1 MRLAIFKKKKKK
13 TAEEE
18 QGGVGVSVNGEG
30 DADGKPNGGADANGK
45 TNGDAD
51 ANGKAN
57 GDADTN
63 GDADANGKANG
74 DADANGKTNGEAQ
87 AEGNGQDK
95 AEGKD
100 EAEQTEDKS
109 KKKKKKK
116 ADRRFKRDPRKAHSF
131 FRHAKTVAETRNYNY
146 AIDCYINGLRH
157 DPDNMIKHEA
167 LREIALRR
175 KVSGDGPAKFKER
188 VLQGRAGDKVDKM
201 LHAELLWSKDPLN
214 LGRMIDVMEK
224 AVDADKAEEE
234 LNLGE
239 IVHWIGV
246 MILEKGETEKPP
258 TKAEMLKVRDLFS
271 KVGAWQESVSATR
284 AAMQLDPNDHE
295 LAEELKDLE
304 ANLAIQKGGYDG
316 QSRQA
321 VQDLDLQETLDAGDR
336 IRKTSSAA
344 DQLIAHAREELAEDP
359 ESENLKLKLVKA
371 LAEKDDDET
380 EDEAIAMLEQLHE
393 ETDEYRHKAAIGDI
407 RMKQA
412 NRRLRAARDA
422 AKANRGDKQALASY
436 KELTKERLDFELAE
450 FADRVKHYP
459 TDMKWRYE
467 LGRRQFTM
475 KQHDEAMT
483 NFQQAKADPKYR
495 PASNCYLGRCYIVQ
509 EWYDEAIDTL
519 RGGLE
524 QLPDQDGT
532 TAIEMKWYLCA
543 ALVKSAQDNN
553 SVELARE
560 AQKVASQILQVNI
573 NYRDIKDRLDQIR
586 ALVKKLQQ
594 NAK

>member
-13 TAEEE
+13 ADEEE
-18 QGGVGVSVNGEG
+18 QGAVGVSVNGEG
-30 DADGKPNGGADANGK
+30 D

-51 ANGKAN
+51 ANDK
-57 GDADTN
+57 TN
-63 GDADANGKANG
+63 GDAQTED
-74 DADANGKTNGEAQ
+74 
-87 AEGNGQDK
+87 NGQDKAEDNGEPK

-100 EAEQTEDKS
+100 EAEQADDKS
-109 KKKKKKK
+109 KKKKKQKP
-116 ADRRFKRDPRKAHSF
+116 DRRFKRDPRKAHSF
-131 FRHAKTVAETRNYNY
+131 FRHAETVAETRNYNY

-175 KVSGDGPAKFKER
+175 KVSGEGPAKFKER
-188 VLQGRAGDKVDKM
+188 VLRGRGGDKVDKM

-214 LGRMIDVMEK
+214 LGRMVDVMEK
-224 AVDADKAEEE
+224 AVDADEAEEDR
-234 LNLGE
+234 NLGE

-271 KVGAWQESVSATR
+271 KVGAWEESVNATR
-284 AAMQLDPNDHE
+284 AAIQLDPNDHE

-316 QSRQA
+316 KAREA
-321 VQDLDLQETLDAGDR
+321 ALDIDLQETLDAGDR
-336 IRKTSSAA
+336 ISKTASAS
-344 DQLIAHAREELAEDP
+344 DQMISRAREELAGAPED
-359 ESENLKLKLVKA
+359 ENLKLKLIKA
-371 LAEKDDDET
+371 LAEKNDDKT
-380 EDEAIAMLEQLHE
+380 EAEAMAMLEQLYE
-393 ETDEYRHKAAIGDI
+393 EGEQYRHKAAIGDI
-407 RMKQA
+407 KMKQA

-422 AKANRGDKQALASY
+422 AKANRDDKEAVALY
-436 KELTKERLDFELAE
+436 RKLTKERLDFELAE
-450 FADRVKHYP
+450 YADRAKHYP
-459 TDMKWRYE
+459 TDMRWRYE
-467 LGRRQFTM
+467 LGRRQFTL

-483 NFQQAKADPKYR
+483 NFQAAKADPKYR
-495 PASNCYLGRCYIVQ
+495 PASNCYLGRCYIIQ

-519 RGGLE
+519 RSALE
-524 QLPDQDGT
+524 QLPDQDGQ

-543 ALVKSAQDNN
+543 ALVKSAQENN
-553 SVELARE
+553 SVELAKE
-560 AQKVASQILQVNI
+560 AQKVASQILQVDV